1 MNINKIIPL
10 VAIVFF
16 MASCQQPTGPD
27 NAVVPQNIMLAP
39 GQYVV
44 DEPENLTEYF
54 HNLCLEHGA
63 IVAVHSSDYEDSL
76 QVWQTIQAL
85 DDFAAGRRQYYPAEE
100 VKDALGSLAFEL
112 GYWYSHGEQVD
123 TNHLEMFFFRLL
135 EQAVRLSPQV
145 DYVTDFHASDGTAG
159 ILNYHEWSP
168 NPLYSF
174 LIYPTDNGL
183 RVTQVGETGFVKTE
197 KLFHLTDDSG
207 RDYYLCSNNG
217 DFGNED
223 VFVRVFFCQH
233 LFMCDETGVREVASY
248 SDFESNYEENSNC
261 RVVFNPQQLRWD
273 LCKRDGDKYIRVD
286 NTPSLFLEID
296 GLNSIFYL
304 E

>member
-44 DEPENLTEYF
+44 DEPDNLTEYF
-54 HNLCLEHGA
+54 HNLCLEQGA

-76 QVWQTIQAL
+76 QGWQTIQAL

-233 LFMCDETGVREVASY
+233 LFMCDEAGVREVASY
-248 SDFESNYEENSNC
+248 SASESNYEEDSNC

-273 LCKRDGDKYIRVD
+273 LCKRDGDKYIRLD